1 MFEPLRRYAE
11 MGAAL
16 CPIAAG
22 TKDGYLIGSWAHD
35 WSKDPAQW
43 SEWAARW
50 PGCNWIMVAGPS
62 QKIVVDID
70 VKKVGR
76 EAAWQAW
83 GEWCE
88 ANGSPVYQPQ
98 ISTPSG
104 GWHIYFDTAETIF
117 NQPALVKGIIDIRA
131 GKGYVLIPPSSV
143 GGAAYAWLV

>member
-43 SEWAARW
+43 LAWSKQF

-62 QKIVVDID
+62 GKIVVDID
-70 VKKVGR
+70 VKKVGQ
-76 EAAWQAW
+76 EVAWQTW
-83 GEWCE
+83 VDWCE
-88 ANGSPVYQPQ
+88 ANNSPVLMPQ
-98 ISTPSG
+98 IFTPSQ
-104 GWHIYFDTAETIF
+104 GWHIYLDTAETIF

-131 GKGYVLIPPSSV
+131 GKGYVLIPPSQV
-143 GGAAYAWLV
+143 NGAPYAWLI